1 MCQVFEMRRPNFLQ
15 RKKTLV
21 QAVSAVAIAF
31 IFPNGFGNNQPEMLA
46 KPPNLRNAHYGLSS
60 FLSVQH

>member
-1 MCQVFEMRRPNFLQ
+1 
-15 RKKTLV
+15 
-21 QAVSAVAIAF
+21 VAIAL